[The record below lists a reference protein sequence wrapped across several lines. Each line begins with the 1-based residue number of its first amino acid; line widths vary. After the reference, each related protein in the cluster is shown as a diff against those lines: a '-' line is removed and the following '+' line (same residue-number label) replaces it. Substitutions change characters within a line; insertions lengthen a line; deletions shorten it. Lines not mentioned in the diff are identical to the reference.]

1 MPELPGSPVV
11 KTALPLQGAPV
22 PSLVREQQCCMPHST
37 VIKHTH
43 THTHTHTQNTPIYRD
58 DPQKMKSVFSIS
70 ATHNPIWADVESLLN
85 TTHTSAEHR
94 MVLNKAREEADGLHT
109 ETPGNSVCAAASIA
123 TPTVDPICGLN
134 SEHYQDCLLA
144 GPRVKTKK
152 P

>member
-1 MPELPGSPVV
+1 M
-11 KTALPLQGAPV
+11 
-22 PSLVREQQCCMPHST
+22 
-37 VIKHTH
+37 TH
-43 THTHTHTQNTPIYRD
+43 R
-58 DPQKMKSVFSIS
+58 KWSVFSIS

-109 ETPGNSVCAAASIA
+109 ETPESSVRAAASTA
-123 TPTVDPICGLN
+123 TPTADPNWGSN
-134 SEHYQDCLLA
+134 AEHYQDRILA